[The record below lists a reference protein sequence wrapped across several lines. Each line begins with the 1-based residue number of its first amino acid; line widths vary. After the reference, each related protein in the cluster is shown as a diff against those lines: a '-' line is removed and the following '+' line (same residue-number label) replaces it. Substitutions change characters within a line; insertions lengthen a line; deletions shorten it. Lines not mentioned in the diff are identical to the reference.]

1 LQATGGAALTT
12 SENPPET
19 LDIEPAIPPSGDPGR
34 RRSRALLYFGVIA
47 PVVVGIDQLVK
58 HLTVT
63 NLADREPMRL
73 LGGALYL
80 VHVRNSGAA
89 FSLGQGYTFV
99 FPLVTLVVVAW
110 IGWMVRSLASTPWA
124 VALGLV
130 LGGALGNFIDRLFR
144 APGPFVGHVV
154 DMFSVFDN
162 AGRVFPV
169 FNVADSALCCGVVL
183 AILLELTGRRRDGT
197 RVVDEHR

>member
-1 LQATGGAALTT
+1 VQATGGAALTT

-19 LDIEPAIPPSGDPGR
+19 LDIEPAIPPRGDAGR
-34 RRSRALLYFGVIA
+34 RRSRALLYFGMIA
-47 PVVVGIDQLVK
+47 PLVVGIDQLVK

-130 LGGALGNFIDRLFR
+130 LGGALGNLTDRAIRGAGLRGRVIDFIDFQ
-144 APGPFVGHVV
+144 VW
-154 DMFSVFDN
+154 
-162 AGRVFPV
+162 PV
-169 FNVADSALCCGVVL
+169 FNLADSAIVL
-183 AILLELTGRRRDGT
+183 AAGLIILQSFRGVQIDGGRAKS
-197 RVVDEHR
+197 